1 MSLDL
6 QEQEQIDELKH
17 FWNQYGNLITWVLI
31 AGLAVYAA
39 YTGWQ
44 YWQRT
49 ETTKAAVVFDELD
62 KAVAAKDAVKVERV
76 WNDLKDKFG
85 SSAYGQMGGLSAA
98 KALYD
103 ASKPKEAEA
112 ALKWV
117 ADNGKD
123 DEYKAMAKLR
133 LSGLVLE
140 RKAYDEALAL
150 LATPASA
157 SFEPLYAD
165 RRGDVWLAQGKRSEA
180 RAAFQKAL
188 DGLDK
193 KINYREV
200 VELKLNSLGGTAD
213 TAASN
218 AASKPATA
226 ASGS

>member
-17 FWNQYGNLITWVLI
+17 FWDQYGNIITWVLI
-31 AGLAVYAA
+31 AGLAAYAA

-49 ETTKAAVVFDELD
+49 EATKAAVVFDELE
-62 KAVAAKDAVKVERV
+62 KAVTAKDAVKVERV
-76 WNDLKDKFG
+76 WSDLKDKFG
-85 SSAYGQMGGLSAA
+85 SSPYGQMGGLSAA

-117 ADNGKD
+117 ADNAKD
-123 DEYKAMAKLR
+123 DEYKSMAKLR
-133 LSGLVLE
+133 LSGVMLE

-157 SFEPLYAD
+157 AFEPLYAD
-165 RRGDVWLAQGKRSEA
+165 RRGDTLLAQGKRNEA
-180 RAAFQKAL
+180 RAAYQKAL

-200 VELKLNSLGGTAD
+200 VELKLNSLGGAAESATA
-213 TAASN
+213 
-218 AASKPATA
+218 KPATA